1 MKYFKK
7 VYLEITNVCNLN
19 CTFCSKSKRPPLFMD
34 MELFKTILT
43 KLEGHTKHL
52 YFHVLGE
59 PLLHPKLS
67 EFIQISHEKGYQ
79 VNITTNGTLLQ
90 ETIYEKLLKDGL
102 RQVNISL
109 HSWKDN
115 HQFNKL
121 QEFDQYLE
129 QIMFIE
135 QAKLVAWPLY

>member
-1 MKYFKK
+1 MDRLLK
-7 VYLEITNVCNLN
+7 T
-19 CTFCSKSKRPPLFMD
+19 PLTRGTH
-34 MELFKTILT
+34 E
-43 KLEGHTKHL
+43 HL
-52 YFHVLGE
+52 YFHVLDFYI
-59 PLLHPKLS
+59 LTK

-129 QIMFIE
+129 QILRFIE
-135 QAKLVAWPLY
+135 QAKLVKPGLFINLRLWNLKNSRDLEESNGYVLKKLSKF